1 MKSPAESFPRVEGKR
16 LSMDFDKP
24 PVIETS
30 LGFIFNKIVG
40 WNVLHFGALWEH
52 FKNKYPHTEFPPPII
67 ATPPAPPLTVQWSP
81 SESIIPLRALFTD
94 ASRSQL
100 VQVQNE
106 FFLHNWR
113 KTDETPDYEHYDRI
127 LPLFREDWSVYLA
140 FLAERKLARPTII
153 RSEMSYFNHIV
164 RGQDFE
170 TYEDLPKVFRNWRG
184 FEKNP
189 VFNGLEFVAFH
200 IVQPVGVGKIQIV
213 VSPGVRTADG
223 KEILQV
229 NLTASVVPS
238 GSADD
243 SIFLALSECHQIALR
258 SFDGFFTD
266 EMLSKWGRK
275 K

>member
-1 MKSPAESFPRVEGKR
+1 MNSPTESVSRIEGKR
-16 LSMDFDKP
+16 LSMDFDRP
-24 PVIETS
+24 PAVETS
-30 LGFIFNKIVG
+30 LGFFFNKIAG
-40 WNVLHFGALWEH
+40 WNVLHFGALWER
-52 FKNKYPHTEFPPPII
+52 FKNKYALTEFPPPII
-67 ATPPAPPLTVQWSP
+67 ATPTVPPLTLQWSP
-81 SESIIPLRALFTD
+81 SESIIPLRVLFTD

-113 KTDETPDYEHYDRI
+113 KTDETPDYQHYDHI
-127 LPLFREDWSVYLA
+127 LPLFREDWSIYLT
-140 FLAERKLARPTII
+140 FLEGQKLPRPAIL

-189 VFNGLEFVAFH
+189 VFNSLEFAAFNV
-200 IVQPVGVGKIQIV
+200 VQPVGVGKIQV
-213 VSPGVRTADG
+213 VVGPGVRTTDG

-238 GSADD
+238 GSGND
-243 SIFLALSECHQIALR
+243 SIFLALSGCHQIALQ
-258 SFDGFFTD
+258 SFDSFFTD
-266 EMLSKWGRK
+266 EMLAKWGRK